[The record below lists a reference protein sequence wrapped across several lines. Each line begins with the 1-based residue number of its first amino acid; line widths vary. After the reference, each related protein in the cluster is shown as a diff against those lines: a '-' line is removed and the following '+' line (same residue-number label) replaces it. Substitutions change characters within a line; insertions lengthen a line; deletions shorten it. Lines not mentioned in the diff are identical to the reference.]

1 MKITV
6 LGAGRCVTGSKYL
19 LEWHHFSALL
29 DCGLFQGP
37 AENRRRNWAPLP
49 FSPRKL
55 GAVVLTHAHIDLS
68 GYLPRLARQG
78 FKGPIY
84 CTPPTRALLRVLL
97 PDAAHLQEE
106 EARYANKEGY
116 SKHRPALP
124 LFRMADAKAA
134 LRLLEPVPFH
144 EWIELHPGVRFR
156 YRRQG
161 HILGAAAVE
170 LETKVSGGKHRT
182 VYFSGD
188 VGRYGVPIL
197 KEPESYPGSDV
208 LFVETTYGDRL
219 HDPRDPYELLTE
231 VITAA
236 VRRGGVI
243 LIPAFAVD
251 RTQEIL
257 YILHELME
265 SGDIPQLP
273 IFLDSPMGIEATA
286 MYARFVSEHDAEMRQ
301 YYGRDE
307 NPIFPPNLQVTPTSA
322 ESKKLNGIGGPA
334 IIISASGMATG
345 GRILHHLKQ
354 RLPDPA
360 NTVIFVGYQARG
372 TKGRR
377 LVEGEKEIK
386 IHGQWIPVRAHI
398 EALGTFS
405 AHADREELLL
415 WLSRREH
422 DPHTV
427 CLIHGEYGA
436 QQAFAELLRQEYG
449 WETRIP
455 EIGEEIVLNH

>member
-1 MKITV
+1 
-6 LGAGRCVTGSKYL
+6 
-19 LEWHHFSALL
+19 
-29 DCGLFQGP
+29 
-37 AENRRRNWAPLP
+37 
-49 FSPRKL
+49 
-55 GAVVLTHAHIDLS
+55 
-68 GYLPRLARQG
+68 
-78 FKGPIY
+78 
-84 CTPPTRALLRVLL
+84 
-97 PDAAHLQEE
+97 
-106 EARYANKEGY
+106 
-116 SKHRPALP
+116 
-124 LFRMADAKAA
+124 
-134 LRLLEPVPFH
+134 
-144 EWIELHPGVRFR
+144 
-156 YRRQG
+156 
-161 HILGAAAVE
+161 VE
-170 LETKVSGGKHRT
+170 VETKVSGGKHRT

-219 HDPRDPYELLTE
+219 HDPRDPYELLGE

-236 VRRGGVI
+236 VQRGGVI

-265 SGDIPQLP
+265 NGDIPHLP

-286 MYARFVSEHDAEMRQ
+286 MYARFVSEHDAEMRE
-301 YYGRDE
+301 YFGRDE

-322 ESKKLNGIGGPA
+322 ESKKLNGLKGSA

-354 RLPDPA
+354 RLPDPS
-360 NTVIFVGYQARG
+360 NTVIFVGYQAHG

-386 IHGQWIPVRAHI
+386 IHGQWIPVKAHI
-398 EALGTFS
+398 DSLGTFS

-415 WLSRREH
+415 WLGRRER
-422 DPHTV
+422 DPGTV

-436 QQAFAELLRQEYG
+436 QQSFAELLRQEYG
-449 WETRIP
+449 WDPKIP
-455 EIGEEIVLNH
+455 EIGDVIEINH